1 MPPAPSTEPTGVLDA
16 EQCYRAVLSRD
27 ARFDG
32 WFVTAVVTTGIY
44 CRPSCPA
51 MTPKQHN
58 MRYYPTAATAQ
69 QRGFRACKRCRPDAS
84 PGSPQWNVR
93 EDVVA
98 RAMRLIA
105 DGVVDRDGVGGLATR
120 LGYSERHLTRVV
132 RDELGAGPL
141 AIARAQRAHTARL
154 LIESTDLPFTDVA
167 YGAGFGSVR
176 QFNDTVREVFAVPP
190 RELRRRSAAGA
201 PTGPGQ
207 VSLLLPARDPFDSSA
222 LMRFLAMRCVPG
234 VEAMIDGT
242 YHRTLRLPHGPG
254 TVALGPERRGVR
266 AVVRVADWRD
276 VAPAVQ
282 RCRRL
287 LDLDADPVAID
298 ELLGA
303 DALLGPLVGAAP
315 GRRSPGHVD
324 GAELA
329 VRAVLGQQVSVAGA
343 RTVTGRIVAV
353 AGERLPVSDGP
364 LTHLFP
370 SPAALAELADDHLPM
385 PDSRRRTLRAMCAA
399 IDRGELD
406 IGPGADR
413 TTLVDRL
420 RAVPGIGPW
429 TASYV
434 VMRGLNYPDSFLPSD
449 VGVRHALDR
458 LRVGSTPR
466 AAAALAERW
475 RPFRSYALHHLWGSL
490 DPAPQSSGTRR
501 GPSGGDNVT
510 QNAMARSAR

>member
-1 MPPAPSTEPTGVLDA
+1 MPAPVTEPAAALGPL
-16 EQCYRAVLSRD
+16 EEERCYRAVLSRD

-32 WFVTAVVTTGIY
+32 WFVTAVMTTGIY

-51 MTPKQHN
+51 VTPKRHN
-58 MRYYPTAATAQ
+58 MRYYPTAAAAQ
-69 QRGFRACKRCRPDAS
+69 HHGFRACKRCRPDAS
-84 PGSPQWNVR
+84 PGSPQWNTR

-105 DGVVDRDGVGGLATR
+105 DGVVDREGVAGLAAR

-132 RDELGAGPL
+132 SEELGAGPL

-154 LIESTDLPFTDVA
+154 LIESTELPFTDIA
-167 YGAGFGSVR
+167 HGAGFGSVR
-176 QFNDTVREVFAVPP
+176 QFNDTVREVFAVAPN
-190 RELRRRSAAGA
+190 ELRRQRRAVSASAAALAALGE
-201 PTGPGQ
+201 
-207 VSLLLPARDPFDSSA
+207 VSLRLPARAPFDASA
-222 LMRFLAMRCVPG
+222 IMRFLEMRCVPG
-234 VEAMIDGT
+234 VEAMIDGA
-242 YHRTLRLPHGPG
+242 YHRTLRLPHGHG
-254 TVALGPERRGVR
+254 TVALRPDHDGVR
-266 AVVRVADWRD
+266 VVLRVADWRD

-298 ELLGA
+298 DVLGA
-303 DALLGPLVGAAP
+303 DALLGPLVAASP

-324 GAELA
+324 GGELA

-343 RTVTGRIVAV
+343 RTVTGRIVVA
-353 AGERLPVSDGP
+353 AGERLTLDDPH

-370 SPAALAELADDHLPM
+370 TPAALAVIGSEHLPM

-399 IDRGELD
+399 IDRGEID
-406 IGPGADR
+406 IDAGSDR
-413 TTLVDRL
+413 TVLVDRL

-449 VGVRHALDR
+449 IGVRNALDR
-458 LRVGSTPR
+458 LNVDSSPR
-466 AAAALAERW
+466 AATALAERW
-475 RPFRSYALHHLWGSL
+475 RPFRSYALHHLWATL
-490 DPAPQSSGTRR
+490 DPTHPQ
-501 GPSGGDNVT
+501 PL
-510 QNAMARSAR
+510 RSR

>member
-1 MPPAPSTEPTGVLDA
+1 VSAVPAAPADGPLGALEEDR
-16 EQCYRAVLSRD
+16 CYRAVLSRD

-32 WFVTAVVTTGIY
+32 WFVTAVLTTRIY

-51 MTPKQHN
+51 MTPKRHN
-58 MRYYPTAATAQ
+58 MRYYPTAAAAQ
-69 QRGFRACKRCRPDAS
+69 QHGFRACKRCRPDAS

-105 DGVVDRDGVGGLATR
+105 DGVVDREGVAGLAAR

-132 RDELGAGPL
+132 SEELGAGPL

-154 LIESTDLPFTDVA
+154 LIETTELPFADIA
-167 YGAGFGSVR
+167 HGAGFGSVR
-176 QFNDTVREVFAVPP
+176 QFNDTVREVFAVTPG
-190 RELRRRSAAGA
+190 ELRRRRRAAATTAAA
-201 PTGPGQ
+201 PTPGE
-207 VSLLLPARDPFDSSA
+207 VSLRLPAREPFDA
-222 LMRFLAMRCVPG
+222 ATIMRFLAIRCVPG
-234 VEAMIDGT
+234 VEAIVDGA
-242 YHRTLRLPHGPG
+242 YHRTLRLPHGHG
-254 TVALGPERRGVR
+254 TVALHPQAGGVR
-266 AVVRVADWRD
+266 AVVRVIDWRD

-287 LDLDADPVAID
+287 LDLDADPVAVD
-298 ELLGA
+298 EALGA
-303 DALLGPLVGAAP
+303 DAVLGPLVAASP

-329 VRAVLGQQVSVAGA
+329 ARAVLGQQVSVAGA

-353 AGERLPVSDGP
+353 AGERLALEHPH

-370 SPAALAELADDHLPM
+370 APGALAALAPEHLPM
-385 PDSRRRTLRAMCAA
+385 PDSRRRTLRTMCAA
-399 IDRGELD
+399 IDRGDIDIDAGTDRAEL
-406 IGPGADR
+406 
-413 TTLVDRL
+413 VHRL

-434 VMRGLNYPDSFLPSD
+434 VMRGLNYPDSFLPTD
-449 VGVRHALDR
+449 IGVRNALDR
-458 LRVGSTPR
+458 MNVDSSPR

-475 RPFRSYALHHLWGSL
+475 RPFRSYALHHLWASL
-490 DPAPQSSGTRR
+490 DR
-501 GPSGGDNVT
+501 DLH
-510 QNAMARSAR
+510 RSR

>member
-1 MPPAPSTEPTGVLDA
+1 MTPVSGLEA
-16 EQCYRAVLSRD
+16 ERCYRAVLSRD

-51 MTPKQHN
+51 MTPKRQN
-58 MRYYPTAATAQ
+58 VRFYPTAAAAQ
-69 QRGFRACKRCRPDAS
+69 HQGFRACKRCRPDAS
-84 PGSPQWNVR
+84 PGSPAWNAR

-105 DGVVDRDGVGGLATR
+105 DGVVDRDGVSGLAAR

-154 LIESTDLPFTDVA
+154 LIESTDVPFTDIA
-167 YGAGFGSVR
+167 FGAGFGSIR
-176 QFNDTVREVFAVPP
+176 QFNDTVREVFAVAPT
-190 RELRRRSAAGA
+190 ELRAARRRGDGMHPASGE
-201 PTGPGQ
+201 
-207 VSLLLPARDPFDSSA
+207 VSLLLPARQPFDVIA
-222 LMRFLAMRCVPG
+222 LFRFLHARCVRG
-234 VEAMIDGT
+234 VEAVVDGA
-242 YHRTLRLPHGPG
+242 YRRTLSLPHGHGTIALRPDPG
-254 TVALGPERRGVR
+254 GVR
-266 AVVRVADWRD
+266 ATVRVADWRD

-298 ELLGA
+298 DVLGA
-303 DALLGPLVGAAP
+303 DPLLGPLVTASA

-343 RTVTGRIVAV
+343 RTVTARIVAV
-353 AGERLPVSDGP
+353 AGEPLGLDDPD

-370 SPAALAELADDHLPM
+370 TSAALAALDPAHLPM
-385 PDSRRRTLRAMCAA
+385 PDARRRTIRQLCAA
-399 IDRGELD
+399 IDRGD
-406 IGPGADR
+406 IEIDAGTDR
-413 TTLVDRL
+413 TTLLDRL
-420 RAVPGIGPW
+420 RAIPGIGPW

-434 VMRGLNYPDSFLPSD
+434 IMRGLNYPDSFLPND
-449 VGVRHALDR
+449 VGVRNALTALGVD
-458 LRVGSTPR
+458 GGPR
-466 AAAALAERW
+466 SATALAERW

-490 DPAPQSSGTRR
+490 DPSRR
-501 GPSGGDNVT
+501 IS
-510 QNAMARSAR
+510 